1 MGDVAFRAVVNDLY
15 QRLVSKVIKE
25 LALLW
30 GLEDNISTLKNDFDQ
45 IKADLEDAEET
56 PMIIKEKAQELCLK
70 RLRSALLMIENL
82 LQDFWTEPLL
92 CRLYKE
98 RGIID
103 RVRTFFC
110 YKHNQL
116 MFRFRIAHRIKAIRK
131 KLEEL
136 DYKRSSNTPRKTT
149 HIDMGF
155 ESHMPDRETSSRMHD
170 SSIIFGRNEEAE
182 MPGMDDVIIPDE
194 ALHLSSS
201 FTEFQ
206 FSTQDLGKPTS
217 LRSILVFEK
226 EYKWNNYQN
235 FRHVYLRVLYLHGI
249 LLRTLPES
257 IFKLKH
263 LKYLNLS
270 KSNIE
275 VIPESIKYLQNLQV
289 LVLSC
294 CDNLYELPESICH
307 LKLLTY
313 LNLSES
319 SIVVLPESIT
329 NLHSLQSLILSLCRN
344 LYKLPEQLGC
354 MRKLH
359 HLHIY
364 GCNSLRYLPLRI
376 NELTSLRILS
386 WFPVCDDH
394 ICGAKIEELGN
405 LNLIEGELEILGLQN
420 VKGGL
425 SEAKSANLSCKRNL
439 VHLGLNWSHTKMFD
453 NDKQVLEGDK
463 QVLEGLEPNRLLK
476 ILKIS
481 GYEGNIISPS
491 WMANLRNLVEIQLYW
506 CKNCEHLPPT
516 LVRLPNLKVIKMM
529 LMDSL
534 KCFHDEKEEIMF
546 LSLQE
551 LDISMCESLV
561 FLPTNIPKLKILT
574 IRSCD
579 NLVSLACS
587 FPNLEVLKVT
597 KCKELGSLPDNL
609 LKLKNLYLNG
619 CNKILSLP
627 KDIQSFKDLKELVIL
642 GCKHLSEKCKKDKGE
657 DWSKISHIPD
667 IEIECAAAAFAASAS
682 ASFTAACCYLTFTSV
697 IGMPGNESQLDQ
709 PLLDPLTYD
718 RRISKSLIPSDETE
732 NHHLVLTVPLT
743 GNSFQADR
751 EEITKNHSAS
761 SELPDRSAQLGKPL
775 KPDHSK
781 QHSQRDRVRPRL
793 MTKGGERTVDL

>member
-30 GLEDNISTLKNDFDQ
+30 GLEDNISNLRNDFDQ

-82 LQDFWTEPLL
+82 LQDISAEALL

-103 RVRTFFC
+103 RVRTLFC
-110 YKHNQL
+110 CKHNQL
-116 MFRFRIAHRIKAIRK
+116 MFRFRIVHRIKAIRR
-131 KLEEL
+131 KLEDL
-136 DYKRSSNTPRKTT
+136 DYKRSFNTPRKTT

-155 ESHMPDRETSSRMHD
+155 EGHMPDRETSSRMHD

-182 MPGMDDVIIPDE
+182 MVINKICGKDIQKDYFSKILVYGIWGMGDDVWIEDDE
-194 ALHLSSS
+194 KTKWDELREILSCGKEGSIVVITTRS
-201 FTEFQ
+201 QVTTRMVTT
-206 FSTQDLGKPTS
+206 FSNLQHELG
-217 LRSILVFEK
+217 F
-226 EYKWNNYQN
+226 
-235 FRHVYLRVLYLHGI
+235 
-249 LLRTLPES
+249 
-257 IFKLKH
+257 
-263 LKYLNLS
+263 LS
-270 KSNIE
+270 KDDSWLLFKHFAFAEGRVNGGDISE
-275 VIPESIKYLQNLQV
+275 LEPIGREIVDICKGLPLAIKTLGSSMWSKTSASEWERVKRNTIWEENKILTA
-289 LVLSC
+289 LKLSC
-294 CDNLYELPESICH
+294 DNLVPYLKRCFAYCGLFPKGYEMEKDDMIQLWIVNGFVPPREGVEFFCDNLYELPESICH

-329 NLHSLQSLILSLCRN
+329 NLHNLQSLILSSCRN
-344 LYKLPEQLGC
+344 LYKLPERLGF

-364 GCNSLRYLPLRI
+364 GCYSLRY
-376 NELTSLRILS
+376 RILS

-420 VKGGL
+420 VKGGS

-439 VHLGLNWSHTKMFD
+439 LHLGLNWSHTKMFD
-453 NDKQVLEGDK
+453 SDKQVLEGDK

-516 LVRLPNLKVIKMM
+516 LVRLPNLKFIKMV

-546 LSLQE
+546 LCLQE
-551 LDISMCESLV
+551 LDISMCENLV
-561 FLPTNIPKLKILT
+561 FLPKNIPKLKILK

-579 NLVSLACS
+579 KLVSLACS

-597 KCKELGSLPDNL
+597 KYKELGYLPDNL

-627 KDIQSFKDLKELVIL
+627 KDIQSFKDMKELVIL
-642 GCKHLSEKCKKDKGE
+642 GCKHLSEKCKKHKGE
-657 DWSKISHIPD
+657 DWSKISHISD
-667 IEIECAAAAFAASAS
+667 IEIEV
-682 ASFTAACCYLTFTSV
+682 TS
-697 IGMPGNESQLDQ
+697 
-709 PLLDPLTYD
+709 T
-718 RRISKSLIPSDETE
+718 
-732 NHHLVLTVPLT
+732 
-743 GNSFQADR
+743 
-751 EEITKNHSAS
+751 
-761 SELPDRSAQLGKPL
+761 
-775 KPDHSK
+775 
-781 QHSQRDRVRPRL
+781 
-793 MTKGGERTVDL
+793 